1 MTKMGSL
8 GALMALSVTQMLG
21 CAAKPAASTSAAPGT
36 PGADAGGGASTA
48 DLVHCYGV
56 NTCKGHNDCKTAEN
70 ACAGEAECKTHGFV
84 ATSEKAC
91 GDLGGELNDEYRG
104 EVASAD
110 LVHCYGVNTCG
121 GHNDCKTDA
130 NACAG
135 QAECKGHGFVAM
147 SPKACTDVG
156 GDVGA

>member
-21 CAAKPAASTSAAPGT
+21 CAAKPAAGSSAAPGA
-36 PGADAGGGASTA
+36 PAADAGGGAASA

-70 ACAGEAECKTHGFV
+70 SCAGEAECKGHGFV

-91 GDLGGELNDEYRG
+91 GDLGGELNDEFRG
-104 EVASAD
+104 EVASSD
-110 LVHCYGVNTCG
+110 LIHCYGVNTCG

-147 SPKACTDVG
+147 SPKACTDVAG
-156 GDVGA
+156 EVGA

>member
-1 MTKMGSL
+1 MMKTGSL
-8 GALMALSVTQMLG
+8 GALMALSVSQMLG
-21 CAAKPAASTSAAPGT
+21 CAGKPAAGASAAPGA
-36 PGADAGGGASTA
+36 PDATAGSAAASA

-70 ACAGEAECKTHGFV
+70 ACAGEAECKGHGFV
-84 ATSEKAC
+84 AMSEKAC
-91 GDLGGELNDEYRG
+91 GDVAGELNDEFRG
-104 EVASAD
+104 EVASTD

-135 QAECKGHGFVAM
+135 HAECKGHGFVAM
-147 SPKACTDVG
+147 SPKACTDIG
-156 GDVGA
+156 GEEGA